1 MLGQHG
7 RGLTRA
13 LFTRPVLA
21 MAKVGI
27 TPNMLTVT
35 GTVLSVATAVCTLP
49 QGRFVLGPILLG
61 LVLIADSFDG
71 ILARATGRSSQFG
84 AFLDSTMD
92 RLADGAVFASLAA
105 WVAWQMP
112 AGQLQQ
118 LTLVAALASIVL
130 AAAVPYA
137 RARAESIGASASVG
151 IAERTDRLIVALVAA
166 FLVGVGLPVWV
177 LTLALCYVTLA
188 SAITVLQRIWTVYQ
202 QLGHV
207 YEGVVPAGSAQANAP
222 DAEPAQ
228 AIEASAGQADVVAQA
243 SPPED
248 DAATQAGTLEAG
260 A

>member
-13 LFTRPVLA
+13 LFTRPALA

-35 GTVLSVATAVCTLP
+35 GTVLSVAAAVCTLP

-71 ILARATGRSSQFG
+71 ILARATGRSSKFG

-112 AGQLQQ
+112 AGRSRQ
-118 LTLVAALASIVL
+118 LTLVAALASIVF

-137 RARAESIGASASVG
+137 RARAESIGASASIG

-177 LTLALCYVTLA
+177 LTVGLCYVALA
-188 SAITVLQRIWTVYQ
+188 SFITVVQRIWTVYKQ
-202 QLGHV
+202 IGHV
-207 YEGVVPAGSAQANAP
+207 YEGAA
-222 DAEPAQ
+222 
-228 AIEASAGQADVVAQA
+228 ASQSGAAA
-243 SPPED
+243 
-248 DAATQAGTLEAG
+248 AATQAGSADATSQTASAEAD